1 MSTKPTSA
9 TFGKGRTS
17 RSRWTLFRPGADAGG
32 GYRGRTGI
40 YELAIVNDRMRVMIH
55 DGAGEHELERAARDV
70 TPGIRDDGRA
80 KVLSGATS
88 LEELFRVAREE

>member
-1 MSTKPTSA
+1 
-9 TFGKGRTS
+9 
-17 RSRWTLFRPGADAGG
+17 
-32 GYRGRTGI
+32 
-40 YELAIVNDRMRVMIH
+40 
-55 DGAGEHELERAARDV
+55 V